1 MAQEIVDEMFIFDDI
16 TELPDA
22 SIQILLRDISSES
35 LVVALKGA
43 SNGLRNKVYSNMSA
57 RASEMLK
64 EDLEN
69 RGPVKL
75 SDVEAQQKT
84 ILQLVRKLAD
94 EGTIMLSGK
103 GGDEQYV

>member
-1 MAQEIVDEMFIFDDI
+1 
-16 TELPDA
+16 
-22 SIQILLRDISSES
+22 
-35 LVVALKGA
+35 
-43 SNGLRNKVYSNMSA
+43 MSA